1 MPDDFK
7 IIDEPV
13 KTVVPATT
21 TPVMVP
27 TVHPTTPIV
36 VSSTTTPVIL
46 RGEPPVLVE
55 PRSPIVVPVV
65 HPGTT
70 TPPTPP
76 TPTTPPTTPTT
87 PPVRPTTT
95 ALATGASVKYR
106 VLISVV
112 LGRYTGE
119 ILLSQEIG
127 DSQKIEDMIAMGA
140 IEKVL

>member
-46 RGEPPVLVE
+46 RGEPPV
-55 PRSPIVVPVV
+55 VVPVV

-76 TPTTPPTTPTT
+76 TPTTPPTTPPT

-140 IEKVL
+140 IEKVS

>member
-21 TPVMVP
+21 TPVVVP
-27 TVHPTTPIV
+27 A
-36 VSSTTTPVIL
+36 TTTPVVVPTMTTPVIEH

-55 PRSPIVVPVV
+55 PRSPIVVPIV
-65 HPGTT
+65 HPTTT
-70 TPPTPP
+70 TPP
-76 TPTTPPTTPTT
+76 TPTT

-140 IEKVL
+140 IEKVS

>member
-7 IIDEPV
+7 IIDEPT

-27 TVHPTTPIV
+27 A
-36 VSSTTTPVIL
+36 TTTPVIL

-55 PRSPIVVPVV
+55 PRSPIVVPVL

-76 TPTTPPTTPTT
+76 TPTTPTTPPT

-127 DSQKIEDMIAMGA
+127 DSQKIEDMLAMGA